1 MTCIPFEFLSV
12 GGIKIAWWH
21 RRRPGSGLIDHSE
34 FHAEFAEAKHVTTL
48 VKIGDATNLNLFRVA
63 ISLHALAWVV
73 QVLSLDGRGGKGKRR
88 EREMEDGKKRMGRR
102 GRRREGEG
110 E

>member
-12 GGIKIAWWH
+12 GGIKISRWH
-21 RRRPGSGLIDHSE
+21 GRRPGSGLIDHSE